1 MTGSHLDALVGND
14 DAAMHDLFSATR
26 VLLRIYEMS
35 MTDLFRLVDT
45 LEQRSAPLEKL
56 SVGELLALV
65 GGVEVRA

>member
-14 DAAMHDLFSATR
+14 DAAMHDLFGATR

-45 LEQRSAPLEKL
+45 LEQRRGPLETL
-56 SVGELLALV
+56 SVGELLAMV
-65 GGVEVRA
+65 GSVEVHA